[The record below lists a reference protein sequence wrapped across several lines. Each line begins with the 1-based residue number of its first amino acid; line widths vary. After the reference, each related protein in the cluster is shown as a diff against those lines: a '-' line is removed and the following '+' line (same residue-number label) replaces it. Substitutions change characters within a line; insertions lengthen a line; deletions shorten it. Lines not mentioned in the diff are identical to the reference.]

1 MTHNVLRH
9 DARPRVNHLHRIF
22 LQSVMTHQSVRHGGP
37 LYFCTVRHDAPTCAS
52 WLTIVQCVMTHRP
65 VRHDGPSW
73 KLCTSSSPWRP
84 LASVMTHRTVRHDA
98 PLASPQ
104 VRGAPCRAS
113 RRTSSCVMTHHTLTA
128 FSALIPN
135 LISVVSSTIDHE
147 TIPRSSLDHSSHPMT
162 DSLAISLVIFIEFD
176 FDHRF
181 LC

>member
-1 MTHNVLRH
+1 MTDH
-9 DARPRVNHLHRIF
+9 
-22 LQSVMTHQSVRHGGP
+22 
-37 LYFCTVRHDAPTCAS
+37 C
-52 WLTIVQCVMTHRP
+52 
-65 VRHDGPSW
+65 
-73 KLCTSSSPWRP
+73 
-84 LASVMTHRTVRHDA
+84 TVRHDA

-147 TIPRSSLDHSSHPMT
+147 TIPRSSPDHSSHPMT

-181 LC
+181 LCKRVRTLITRACIQYTTMIRPSNRSDRSDTTEGELTRPRARAADCGPGPYPQNPRSRLDYEGTMHKRDSQLPVQN